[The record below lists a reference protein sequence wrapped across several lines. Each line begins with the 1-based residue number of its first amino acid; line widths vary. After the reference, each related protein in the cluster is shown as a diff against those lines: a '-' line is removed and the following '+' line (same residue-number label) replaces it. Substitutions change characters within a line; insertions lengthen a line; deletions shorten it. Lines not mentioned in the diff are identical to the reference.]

1 MVLSTPTRPLDRH
14 ATAPTGPRRGCT
26 SHPAQTLAP
35 ATRLKSKT
43 RGSPP
48 PTERRPGL
56 QPPSY
61 SHGSVPAVGTESGR
75 LRLIYRSGPGG
86 GSTHSSKANGT
97 GKAQEEMA
105 PGTSRRPWRAVGP
118 QRPQTWAP
126 LSPRGSSGPKYGA
139 GLARGWY
146 LGPERGC
153 GYCCARSE
161 AIGLNSKRLASHP
174 QQAPPPTEVDTG
186 SRRVPPSR
194 PCRGRKAGA

>member
-14 ATAPTGPRRGCT
+14 ATAPTSPIRGCT
-26 SHPAQTLAP
+26 SHSAQTLTP

-48 PTERRPGL
+48 PTERWPGL

-75 LRLIYRSGPGG
+75 LLLIYRSGPGG

-105 PGTSRRPWRAVGP
+105 PGTSRRPWRAVG
-118 QRPQTWAP
+118 
-126 LSPRGSSGPKYGA
+126 RGSSAQPGPAAEATDVGTPKSPRVIWTQVWGRPSTWMVPGA
-139 GLARGWY
+139 GK
-146 LGPERGC
+146 GC
-153 GYCCARSE
+153 RYCR
-161 AIGLNSKRLASHP
+161 
-174 QQAPPPTEVDTG
+174 AP
-186 SRRVPPSR
+186 
-194 PCRGRKAGA
+194 RKL